1 MPLQLQARL
10 LRVLEEREVS
20 PLGSENAVKVE
31 FRLICATHRDLLEL
45 IDKGQF
51 REDLYYRVQG
61 ISLLLPALRDRTDK
75 RALIRSILASE
86 AQFSAVPEFEEEALA
101 VMESYE
107 WPGNIRQLRNALRAA
122 LALYDG
128 NLIRTRDLPREI
140 CKSVVRPVKTEE
152 LATEPS
158 EDQPALNP
166 LQLAERQAL
175 IQGLERLRW
184 KVTSLA
190 RELDISRNTLYRKM
204 RRLGIKDLAR

>member
-1 MPLQLQARL
+1 M
-10 LRVLEEREVS
+10 
-20 PLGSENAVKVE
+20 
-31 FRLICATHRDLLEL
+31 
-45 IDKGQF
+45 
-51 REDLYYRVQG
+51 
-61 ISLLLPALRDRTDK
+61 
-75 RALIRSILASE
+75 
-86 AQFSAVPEFEEEALA
+86 
-101 VMESYE
+101 
-107 WPGNIRQLRNALRAA
+107 
-122 LALYDG
+122 
-128 NLIRTRDLPREI
+128 
-140 CKSVVRPVKTEE
+140 RPVKTEE